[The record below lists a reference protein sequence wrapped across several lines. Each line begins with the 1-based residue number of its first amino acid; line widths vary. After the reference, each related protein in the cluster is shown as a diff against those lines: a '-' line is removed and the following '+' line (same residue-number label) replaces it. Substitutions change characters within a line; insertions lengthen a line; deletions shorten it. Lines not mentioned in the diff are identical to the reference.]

1 MSCSNDQN
9 KHSPRAYALKRPM
22 KTMTPMTAA
31 SRPKLWR
38 NDITGLRALAVL
50 PVLIFHAFP
59 SLIPGGFFGVDVFF
73 VISGYLIS
81 GIIFRGIASG
91 SFSYIEF
98 YEKRIKRIIPN
109 LILLL
114 TFVAAVGW
122 FILLPDEYANLGMHI
137 DASTLFIQNFQL
149 LSEIGYFT
157 EDALRKPLLHLWS
170 LAIEEQ
176 FYIVFP
182 LICTLIWRLSR
193 SVKMIGIAA
202 ALIAL
207 GSLAACLSSSD
218 RNFAF
223 YFPLTRFWELGAGI
237 LLSYSETFIGFSTS
251 RFSQNVRNGLSIAGV
266 LMIVLPM
273 AFAAES
279 AAHPGLITLI
289 PVLGA
294 VLVIAAEPDALF
306 NRTLLC
312 WRPMT
317 FVGLISYSLYLWHWP
332 LLAYLFIAVPD
343 ATPSVLTAALALSF
357 VIAALVYF
365 YVENPIRRCRNSG
378 KAVLLLLAGLVLMLA
393 LGETIRQTD
402 GFPQR
407 PLKFEDKVIS
417 VRAENEW
424 DGFEK
429 APRFKYEG
437 VDIATPNPN
446 AFPSLIFIGDSHM
459 AQYYL
464 RAQRLS
470 EREHV
475 NFGMIAKAGWFLFN
489 DQRMGDYARA
499 VKAIV
504 ADKRVHTLV
513 IGSMWGGKIKEE
525 EFYQVAATV
534 RPLLETRKDLK
545 VYVMLD
551 YPWTP
556 NVGGQQ
562 GIYDPLK
569 HVNRITGDAVG
580 MVQPFPAA
588 DDWKR
593 GNEEIQRILGDA
605 AEYIDPTPIV
615 CPGQKCNLQAWYRDD
630 DHLQPKRIE
639 ADSIWVDR
647 IFEHAAA
654 AESKERS
661 R

>member
-1 MSCSNDQN
+1 
-9 KHSPRAYALKRPM
+9 
-22 KTMTPMTAA
+22 
-31 SRPKLWR
+31 
-38 NDITGLRALAVL
+38 
-50 PVLIFHAFP
+50 
-59 SLIPGGFFGVDVFF
+59 
-73 VISGYLIS
+73 
-81 GIIFRGIASG
+81 
-91 SFSYIEF
+91 
-98 YEKRIKRIIPN
+98 
-109 LILLL
+109 
-114 TFVAAVGW
+114 
-122 FILLPDEYANLGMHI
+122 
-137 DASTLFIQNFQL
+137 
-149 LSEIGYFT
+149 
-157 EDALRKPLLHLWS
+157 
-170 LAIEEQ
+170 
-176 FYIVFP
+176 
-182 LICTLIWRLSR
+182 
-193 SVKMIGIAA
+193 
-202 ALIAL
+202 
-207 GSLAACLSSSD
+207 
-218 RNFAF
+218 
-223 YFPLTRFWELGAGI
+223 
-237 LLSYSETFIGFSTS
+237 
-251 RFSQNVRNGLSIAGV
+251 
-266 LMIVLPM
+266 
-273 AFAAES
+273 
-279 AAHPGLITLI
+279 
-289 PVLGA
+289 
-294 VLVIAAEPDALF
+294 
-306 NRTLLC
+306 
-312 WRPMT
+312 MT

-343 ATPSVLTAALALSF
+343 ATPSVLIAALALSF

-605 AEYIDPTPIV
+605 AEYINS
-615 CPGQKCNLQAWYRDD
+615 GY
-630 DHLQPKRIE
+630 
-639 ADSIWVDR
+639 
-647 IFEHAAA
+647 
-654 AESKERS
+654 
-661 R
+661 

>member
-1 MSCSNDQN
+1 M
-9 KHSPRAYALKRPM
+9 ALKRP
-22 KTMTPMTAA
+22 
-31 SRPKLWR
+31 
-38 NDITGLRALAVL
+38 
-50 PVLIFHAFP
+50 
-59 SLIPGGFFGVDVFF
+59 
-73 VISGYLIS
+73 
-81 GIIFRGIASG
+81 
-91 SFSYIEF
+91 
-98 YEKRIKRIIPN
+98 
-109 LILLL
+109 
-114 TFVAAVGW
+114 
-122 FILLPDEYANLGMHI
+122 
-137 DASTLFIQNFQL
+137 
-149 LSEIGYFT
+149 
-157 EDALRKPLLHLWS
+157 
-170 LAIEEQ
+170 
-176 FYIVFP
+176 
-182 LICTLIWRLSR
+182 
-193 SVKMIGIAA
+193 
-202 ALIAL
+202 
-207 GSLAACLSSSD
+207 
-218 RNFAF
+218 
-223 YFPLTRFWELGAGI
+223 
-237 LLSYSETFIGFSTS
+237 
-251 RFSQNVRNGLSIAGV
+251 
-266 LMIVLPM
+266 
-273 AFAAES
+273 
-279 AAHPGLITLI
+279 
-289 PVLGA
+289 
-294 VLVIAAEPDALF
+294 
-306 NRTLLC
+306 
-312 WRPMT
+312 
-317 FVGLISYSLYLWHWP
+317 
-332 LLAYLFIAVPD
+332 
-343 ATPSVLTAALALSF
+343 
-357 VIAALVYF
+357 
-365 YVENPIRRCRNSG
+365 
-378 KAVLLLLAGLVLMLA
+378 
-393 LGETIRQTD
+393 
-402 GFPQR
+402 
-407 PLKFEDKVIS
+407 
-417 VRAENEW
+417 
-424 DGFEK
+424 
-429 APRFKYEG
+429 PRFKYEG

-639 ADSIWVDR
+639 ADGIWVDR

>member
-251 RFSQNVRNGLSIAGV
+251 RFSQNVRNGLSIAGI

-279 AAHPGLITLI
+279 AVHPGLITLI

-332 LLAYLFIAVPD
+332 LLAYLF
-343 ATPSVLTAALALSF
+343 
-357 VIAALVYF
+357 
-365 YVENPIRRCRNSG
+365 
-378 KAVLLLLAGLVLMLA
+378 MLA

-504 ADKRVHTLV
+504 ADKRVHTLI

-639 ADSIWVDR
+639 ADGIWVDR

>member
-251 RFSQNVRNGLSIAGV
+251 RFSQNVRNGLSIAGI

-273 AFAAES
+273 AFVTES

-294 VLVIAAEPDALF
+294 VFVIAAEPDALF

-317 FVGLISYSLYLWHWP
+317 FVGLISYSLSL
-332 LLAYLFIAVPD
+332 
-343 ATPSVLTAALALSF
+343 ALAAFGLS
-357 VIAALVYF
+357 LY
-365 YVENPIRRCRNSG
+365 RRAGCITHRIDCRIG
-378 KAVLLLLAGLVLMLA
+378 T
-393 LGETIRQTD
+393 E
-402 GFPQR
+402 FCHC
-407 PLKFEDKVIS
+407 
-417 VRAENEW
+417 
-424 DGFEK
+424 
-429 APRFKYEG
+429 
-437 VDIATPNPN
+437 DI
-446 AFPSLIFIGDSHM
+446 
-459 AQYYL
+459 
-464 RAQRLS
+464 
-470 EREHV
+470 
-475 NFGMIAKAGWFLFN
+475 
-489 DQRMGDYARA
+489 
-499 VKAIV
+499 
-504 ADKRVHTLV
+504 
-513 IGSMWGGKIKEE
+513 
-525 EFYQVAATV
+525 
-534 RPLLETRKDLK
+534 
-545 VYVMLD
+545 
-551 YPWTP
+551 
-556 NVGGQQ
+556 
-562 GIYDPLK
+562 
-569 HVNRITGDAVG
+569 
-580 MVQPFPAA
+580 
-588 DDWKR
+588 
-593 GNEEIQRILGDA
+593 
-605 AEYIDPTPIV
+605 
-615 CPGQKCNLQAWYRDD
+615 
-630 DHLQPKRIE
+630 
-639 ADSIWVDR
+639 R
-647 IFEHAAA
+647 IFLCRKSYSPLPQFLQSRASPIGRLGLNAGTRRDYSPNGRIPSAAA
-654 AESKERS
+654 
-661 R
+661 

>member
-1 MSCSNDQN
+1 
-9 KHSPRAYALKRPM
+9 
-22 KTMTPMTAA
+22 
-31 SRPKLWR
+31 
-38 NDITGLRALAVL
+38 
-50 PVLIFHAFP
+50 
-59 SLIPGGFFGVDVFF
+59 
-73 VISGYLIS
+73 
-81 GIIFRGIASG
+81 
-91 SFSYIEF
+91 
-98 YEKRIKRIIPN
+98 
-109 LILLL
+109 
-114 TFVAAVGW
+114 
-122 FILLPDEYANLGMHI
+122 
-137 DASTLFIQNFQL
+137 
-149 LSEIGYFT
+149 
-157 EDALRKPLLHLWS
+157 
-170 LAIEEQ
+170 
-176 FYIVFP
+176 
-182 LICTLIWRLSR
+182 
-193 SVKMIGIAA
+193 MIGIAA

-251 RFSQNVRNGLSIAGV
+251 HFSQNVRNGLSIAGI

-273 AFAAES
+273 AFVTES

-294 VLVIAAEPDALF
+294 VLIIAAEPDAFF

-343 ATPSVLTAALALSF
+343 ATPSVLIAALALSF

-639 ADSIWVDR
+639 ADGIWVDR

>member
-1 MSCSNDQN
+1 MIKTNIA
-9 KHSPRAYALKRPM
+9 PRAYALKRPL

-81 GIIFRGIASG
+81 GIIFRSIASS
-91 SFSYIEF
+91 SFSYLEF

-114 TFVAAVGW
+114 TFVAAAGW

-251 RFSQNVRNGLSIAGV
+251 RFSQNVRNGLSIAGI

-273 AFAAES
+273 AFVTES

-294 VLVIAAEPDALF
+294 VLIIAAEPDAFF

-343 ATPSVLTAALALSF
+343 ATPSVLIAALALSF

-407 PLKFEDKVIS
+407 PLKFE
-417 VRAENEW
+417 
-424 DGFEK
+424 
-429 APRFKYEG
+429 
-437 VDIATPNPN
+437 
-446 AFPSLIFIGDSHM
+446 
-459 AQYYL
+459 
-464 RAQRLS
+464 
-470 EREHV
+470 
-475 NFGMIAKAGWFLFN
+475 
-489 DQRMGDYARA
+489 AR
-499 VKAIV
+499 
-504 ADKRVHTLV
+504 
-513 IGSMWGGKIKEE
+513 
-525 EFYQVAATV
+525 
-534 RPLLETRKDLK
+534 
-545 VYVMLD
+545 
-551 YPWTP
+551 
-556 NVGGQQ
+556 
-562 GIYDPLK
+562 
-569 HVNRITGDAVG
+569 
-580 MVQPFPAA
+580 
-588 DDWKR
+588 
-593 GNEEIQRILGDA
+593 
-605 AEYIDPTPIV
+605 
-615 CPGQKCNLQAWYRDD
+615 
-630 DHLQPKRIE
+630 
-639 ADSIWVDR
+639 
-647 IFEHAAA
+647 
-654 AESKERS
+654 
-661 R
+661 